1 MRDVSEGVRVARG
14 VCVSKKRKAFVR
26 DGAVSLFIAIA
37 LSGYGFFRYPERPIL
52 GSVLMVVGLMNMLVS
67 GANFGLAIWGCS

>member
-1 MRDVSEGVRVARG
+1 MRSLPKSLRVARG
-14 VCVSKKRKAFVR
+14 VGVNKKRKTFMR
-26 DGAVSLFIAIA
+26 DGALSLLIAIA

-67 GANFGLAIWGCS
+67 GANFGLAIWGGS